1 MARSRAV
8 GKAIRIVSGGQ
19 TGVDRASLA
28 WVVRRGLPYEGWCP
42 KGRRAEAGVFGI
54 SPQKGSIQNF
64 ESTRAQSRGAFRAEG
79 AAQSTEG
86 KESHL
91 ADVTACAADWSGVGG
106 PTRERK
112 Q

>member
-1 MARSRAV
+1 MQLSFRQ
-8 GKAIRIVSGGQ
+8 Q
-19 TGVDRASLA
+19 TKGVLLRWRRCFSLA
-28 WVVRRGLPYEGWCP
+28 KRPGTRLGRVRRRFTMNRGEAVHR
-42 KGRRAEAGVFGI
+42 GRCRE
-54 SPQKGSIQNF
+54 
-64 ESTRAQSRGAFRAEG
+64 
-79 AAQSTEG
+79 STEG